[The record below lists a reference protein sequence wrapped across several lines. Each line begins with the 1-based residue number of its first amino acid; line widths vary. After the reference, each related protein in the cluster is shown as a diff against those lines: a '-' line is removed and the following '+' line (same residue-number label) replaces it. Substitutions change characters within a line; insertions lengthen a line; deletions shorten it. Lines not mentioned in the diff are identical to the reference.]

1 MEKQTQDQISFK
13 ELEEAATPLVELLRK
28 KGHPHMTA
36 LVTDRSVVLTEDIM
50 GVPLDY
56 ED

>member
-1 MEKQTQDQISFK
+1 MDKKASEKIS
-13 ELEEAATPLVELLRK
+13 LEELKEAAKPLVELLRE
-28 KGHPHMTA
+28 KGHPHMSA
-36 LVTDRSVVLTEDIM
+36 IVTGRSVVLTEDIM